1 MFVVAGCSGP
11 LPNAVPLPL
20 ARSSPPVSHHLLHL
34 PEIQS
39 GMENPHPQPIYTSC
53 LTSPCWTKP
62 FCFALICSTIGVAA
76 SLCRSL
82 FCTEQKVCKSCFSL
96 TYSMIPKREQ
106 RDWRELAR
114 RAANEQDP
122 KKLLEI
128 IEELNAVLE
137 EREKEIRGRIAKP
150 AVPTVSAQQ
159 ALDKRLLFVDDEP
172 NIRLTLPPLIEQYG
186 FKVKSAGTVAEA
198 LGLIKSSNFDVLL
211 CDINISQ
218 EGDGFTVVR
227 AMRDANPDC
236 VTVLLTGYP
245 GFETAL
251 KAIHTEV
258 DDDVVKPADL
268 GLLVSP

>member
-1 MFVVAGCSGP
+1 
-11 LPNAVPLPL
+11 
-20 ARSSPPVSHHLLHL
+20 
-34 PEIQS
+34 
-39 GMENPHPQPIYTSC
+39 
-53 LTSPCWTKP
+53 
-62 FCFALICSTIGVAA
+62 
-76 SLCRSL
+76 
-82 FCTEQKVCKSCFSL
+82 
-96 TYSMIPKREQ
+96 MIPKREQ

-137 EREKEIRGRIAKP
+137 EREKELRGRIAKP
-150 AVPTVSAQQ
+150 SVPTVSAQQ

-198 LGLIKSSNFDVLL
+198 LGLIKSSNYDVLL

-258 DDDVVKPADL
+258 DDYVVKPADIA
-268 GLLVSP
+268 LLVSTMERKLSARRARRGE